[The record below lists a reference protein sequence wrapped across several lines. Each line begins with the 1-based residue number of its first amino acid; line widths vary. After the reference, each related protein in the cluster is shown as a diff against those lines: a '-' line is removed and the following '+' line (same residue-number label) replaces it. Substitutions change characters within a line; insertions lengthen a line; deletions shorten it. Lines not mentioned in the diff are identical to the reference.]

1 MLEISNAD
9 LNISDIIQLIGIIA
23 TSLTSIIAIII
34 SVVSLRQNS
43 KMIEESSRPN
53 IGVYIDSTNFSQPI
67 IYLVIKNFGNS
78 ASVITE
84 FKCDIDLSEFAYIPK
99 AIPFNNIVG
108 TTLNPN
114 QKLVYPL
121 KPRDSNNIRITDM
134 NIKVSYKTFKRK
146 YSENIFLNLDAYFN
160 EMTLRSYDKNEP
172 IKSISYAV
180 QDISEKM
187 L

>member
-1 MLEISNAD
+1 MKIID
-9 LNISDIIQLIGIIA
+9 LTISDIIQLVGIIA

-34 SVVSLRQNS
+34 SAFSLRQNS

-53 IGVYIDSTNFSQPI
+53 IGIYIDSTNFSQPI
-67 IYLVIKNFGNS
+67 IYLVIKNFGKS
-78 ASVITE
+78 ATVITE
-84 FKCDIDLSEFAYIPK
+84 FKCDTDLAQFAYIQK

-114 QKLVYPL
+114 QKLVYPIQ
-121 KPRDSNNIRITDM
+121 PRNSNNERISEV
-134 NIKVSYKTFKRK
+134 NIKLSYKAFNKK
-146 YSENIFLNLDAYFN
+146 YSENISLNLDAYFC
-160 EMTLRSYDKNEP
+160 EVTLRSYDKENP